1 MYIYP
6 AGDSTSQGPLSPS
19 QRLTVAAMPLKD
31 TEQLPTMICI
41 VKGMRMMVTRNICTA
56 TNLSN
61 GSRGRIA
68 NIILDPREPPV
79 EKTRNRRK
87 ADISALSPYTPSR
100 YR

>member
-41 VKGMRMMVTRNICTA
+41 VKGMRVMVIRNICTA
-56 TNLSN
+56 ANLSN

-87 ADISALSPYTPSR
+87 ADISALSPYTR